1 MQNTKPLAFD
11 LLRNTHDLIKARRR
25 MNVIPAVW
33 SPERL
38 SAYALLSKEM
48 RRFVL
53 FDIRHDGIT
62 EQRIGLGY
70 PEKSD
75 HHGEIVNRFLN
86 TIRELDLSSQVTAVG
101 GGFINAE
108 DEIKTA
114 YIIGYLKY
122 RGNAQ
127 QSDVSSEYPTSD
139 VVDVIRLFRTIHPY
153 EDYKFLQAT
162 DPEHSAQLWRMS
174 HR

>member
-1 MQNTKPLAFD
+1 
-11 LLRNTHDLIKARRR
+11 

-33 SPERL
+33 SPERP
-38 SAYALLSKEM
+38 SSYALLSKEM

-53 FDIRHDGIT
+53 FDICHYGIT
-62 EQRIGLGY
+62 EQRVGLGY

-75 HHGEIVNRFLN
+75 HHGEIVNRFLK

-114 YIIGYLKY
+114 YVIGYLKY
-122 RGNAQ
+122 RGNAR
-127 QSDVSSEYPTSD
+127 QSDVSSEYPISD
-139 VVDVIRLFRTIHPY
+139 AVDVIRLFRAIPPY
-153 EDYKFLQAT
+153 EDYKFLQTT
-162 DPEHSAQLWRMS
+162 DPEHFSQLWRTS